1 MKKKIENWSF
11 SIPDAERE
19 RGEQDFL
26 E

>member
-11 SIPDAERE
+11 IPDAERE